1 MTSKE
6 KKAKLFE
13 EVDRNLT
20 EGSGVILADFKG
32 LTVLEL
38 MELRKKVEKEGAIPK
53 VVKNTILEK
62 VFDKHQIKEYEKFTR
77 DNTIAF
83 FPREDFIKTLKVVV
97 DYAKQNEK
105 LVLKG
110 VYFDGQLFDKKM
122 AIELSKLPSK
132 KELIGMVVGSIQ
144 GIISGFVGTLNS
156 VITTFVGTI
165 EAIEK
170 KKKD

>member
-1 MTSKE
+1 
-6 KKAKLFE
+6 
-13 EVDRNLT
+13 
-20 EGSGVILADFKG
+20 
-32 LTVLEL
+32 
-38 MELRKKVEKEGAIPK
+38 
-53 VVKNTILEK
+53 
-62 VFDKHQIKEYEKFTR
+62 
-77 DNTIAF
+77 
-83 FPREDFIKTLKVVV
+83 VV

-110 VYFDGQLFDKKM
+110 VYFDGQLFDKNM
-122 AIELSKLPSK
+122 ALELSKLPSK
-132 KELIGMVVGSIQ
+132 KELIGVVVGSIQ